1 MAEIVNDAASA
12 YKGVI
17 PADRFHEP
25 YMPLEELRAEI
36 AAGVRFWGAEIGGEL
51 VGVMGIQDV
60 DNAAAAGIGNVT
72 LIRHAYV
79 RTAQRGQGV
88 GGRLLTHLMGIAERP
103 MLMGTWAAAGWAVR
117 FYQKHGFGLTSHAE
131 KEKLLRTYWNIPA
144 RQVETSVVLADARAI
159 TLIRKARLEN
169 TMSTV
174 YLIGAGPGDPGLLT
188 IRAKELIETCDVV
201 VYDYLA
207 NKEFLKYARK
217 DAEIIY
223 VGKKG
228 GDHTLPQDQI
238 NALIIGKAKEGK
250 SVARLKGGDP
260 YVFGRGGEEAEEMV
274 EAGVKFEVVPGV
286 TAGVAAPAYAGI
298 PVTHRDHTTS
308 VCFIT
313 GHEDPTKEESGHN
326 WEVYGRSNSTLVFY
340 MGVKNLPM
348 IAGNL
353 MKNGR
358 PSDTPVALVRWG
370 TRCNQQSMVSTLEH
384 VAADAEKRKFAAPS
398 IIVVGG
404 VCSLAKKLA
413 WFEEKPLLGKGVVV
427 TRAREQASDLADVL
441 KNMGA
446 CVFEF
451 PTITVEPLDDYE
463 EVEKA
468 ILGLGAVDWLIF
480 TSVNGVKHFW
490 NQLGEIGLDTRALGG
505 LSVAAIGPATADEL
519 KARGV
524 IPDFVPPKYVAEE
537 VVAGLLE
544 RGIAGKNVLIPRAKV
559 AREVLPE
566 ELTKAGANVR
576 ILPVYET
583 KLTQQDP
590 SEIVEA
596 LEKGKIQA
604 ITFTSSSTVEN
615 FFTLLSPDT
624 LKRYPDVKIACI
636 GPVTAK
642 TLERFGF
649 APSIQPEDYTIP
661 GLAAALGEAL

>member
-1 MAEIVNDAASA
+1 
-12 YKGVI
+12 
-17 PADRFHEP
+17 
-25 YMPLEELRAEI
+25 
-36 AAGVRFWGAEIGGEL
+36 
-51 VGVMGIQDV
+51 
-60 DNAAAAGIGNVT
+60 
-72 LIRHAYV
+72 
-79 RTAQRGQGV
+79 
-88 GGRLLTHLMGIAERP
+88 
-103 MLMGTWAAAGWAVR
+103 
-117 FYQKHGFGLTSHAE
+117 
-131 KEKLLRTYWNIPA
+131 
-144 RQVETSVVLADARAI
+144 
-159 TLIRKARLEN
+159 
-169 TMSTV
+169 MSKV
-174 YLIGAGPGDPGLLT
+174 YLIGAGPGDLGLFTLKGKQ
-188 IRAKELIETCDVV
+188 IMETADVV
-201 VYDYLA
+201 IYDYLA
-207 NKEFLKYARK
+207 HPDLLGFCRE
-217 DAEIIY
+217 DAEILY

-228 GDHTLPQDQI
+228 GDHTLPQDEI
-238 NALIIGKAKEGK
+238 NALIIAKAREGK

-260 YVFGRGGEEAEEMV
+260 YVFGRGGEEAEELV
-274 EAGVKFEVVPGV
+274 EAGIAFEVVPGV
-286 TAGVAAPAYAGI
+286 TSGVAAAAYAGI

-326 WEVYGRSNSTLVFY
+326 WEVYGKSNSTLVFY

-353 MKNGR
+353 MQNGR
-358 PSDTPVALVRWG
+358 DKDTPVALVRWG
-370 TRCNQQSMVSTLEH
+370 TRCNQQSMVSTLEN

-398 IIVVGG
+398 IIIVGG
-404 VCSLAKKLA
+404 VCSLASKLA
-413 WFEEKPLLGKGVVV
+413 WFEKKPLLGKGVVV

-446 CVFEF
+446 CVYEF

-468 ILGLGAVDWLIF
+468 ILTLGGVDWLIF

-519 KARGV
+519 KLRGV
-524 IPDFVPPKYVAEE
+524 TPDFVPPKYVAEE

-566 ELTKAGANVR
+566 ELVKAGAHVR

-583 KLTQQDP
+583 RLTQQDP
-590 SEIVEA
+590 AEIVEA
-596 LEKGKIQA
+596 LAKGKIQA

-615 FFTLLSPDT
+615 FFTLLKPDT
-624 LKRYPDVKIACI
+624 LRQYPDVKIACI

-642 TLERFGF
+642 TLARFGF
-649 APSIQPEDYTIP
+649 TANIQPEDYTIP
-661 GLAAALGEAL
+661 GLAQALGKEL